1 VALKKPTDIFSKE
14 EEMGVFSSPEAS
26 LEIKETYN
34 RFRNNLDKVNILFD
48 KVEQISYQLS
58 EKLNRTDLEDAM
70 LSQLVLLDDNFKSF
84 QTQIKGLNKEDLREF
99 KTKVSNLT
107 EIVEGLIEDD
117 FPKYKK
123 QITKN
128 QIDIDEKFNT
138 FKEDVED
145 NISYIREDIDTKFS
159 DIAEVVDTNL
169 EHFNNHLKETSFKVK
184 QTTDTYN
191 KLSKIIENKV
201 VKENEKLEE
210 FSQIIRSLY
219 ETFVEL
225 ETSLQEKNLTH
236 LQIIEEKF
244 ENISSSVNERLGK
257 FNEEVKTFENNIS
270 EELLDVKSGVV
281 INEKHLK
288 KVEEFFQENYKE
300 LIDLKEEVL
309 GELEKL
315 SYGDIQENV
324 ERLNKKIQYIEEVYK
339 NIEPEVIIKEVIR
352 EGSLNEPPSTKN
364 KDPLTPL
371 NQNFVT
377 LDQLQQHYRLF
388 LNRIQQQLSTL
399 GGGGETRLKYLDDIV
414 GIATNASA
422 YDGKFLKYNH
432 SIGKFEFVTV
442 SGGGSGSQTLNDTL
456 ILGNTSSLGMSV
468 GIITATGFRRTVG
481 TSTEFLKADGS
492 VDISTYATQ
501 SYVGLATAGLAST
514 SYVGLATAGLAS
526 TSYVGLATVGLAS
539 TSYVDFKVGI
549 STAGLASTSYVGLAT
564 VGLLNSTGNG
574 SSLTGIVTFIGAG
587 SEISINQ
594 NTGNVIIS
602 VETINSFLLMGA

>member
-1 VALKKPTDIFSKE
+1 MALKKPTDIFSKE